1 MRQRHWIL
9 CAAIAL
15 LCACGQASESA
26 GAATQDGVVPIYAVQ
41 GNGDESPLRDRDV
54 TVQGIVTGNF
64 LGNAES
70 AGDLGG
76 FYLQEE
82 ETDGDPATSDAI
94 FVFSR
99 DDDSAVRVGD
109 RVSVTGRVV
118 EFFGETQLTADT
130 VAVVGR
136 GSIAPVDLALPVT
149 AAVDAN
155 GRLVADLEAYEGMLV
170 QILEPV
176 FVADV
181 RELRRFGSIGLAV
194 GRPFEQ
200 YTNANPPDVAGY
212 AAHRDR
218 VARSTLWLDDG
229 RRDENVSPPRY
240 LFDGTRSLRVGD
252 EVSGVTANVR
262 YSRGSGETGTEAYR
276 LMPVTV
282 PRFVARNPRPDAPA
296 PADGLRVLSLNA
308 LNFFTTLDNG
318 RPQCG
323 PRRNAGCRGADSA
336 RELDRQLSKL
346 VTVISSSDADIVGL
360 MEVENGAPETLDR
373 LTGALNAGDDARWAS
388 IRTGSIGLD
397 TIRVALLYR
406 SDVVEPDGRFE
417 LLDGDVDRR
426 FNSEKN
432 RPSLAQT
439 FRGVRNG
446 WRLTV
451 IVNHFKSKGSDC
463 EDIGDRNRRDGQG
476 NCNGTRTQAALALAD
491 WLDSAVFA
499 TAGENQLIIGD
510 LNAYGQEDPLAVLER
525 ASYRR
530 LDQAGDGVTYS
541 FVFDGQRGALDH
553 AFASAALSDRVVATT
568 KWHINADEPSELD
581 YNLDRDRDASWFDAN
596 TPYRSSDHDPLI
608 IDLALA
614 TE

>member
-1 MRQRHWIL
+1 M
-9 CAAIAL
+9 
-15 LCACGQASESA
+15 
-26 GAATQDGVVPIYAVQ
+26 PIYAVQ
-41 GNGDESPLRDRDV
+41 GNGRESPLRDREV

-64 LGNAES
+64 QGNAES

-82 ETDGDPATSDAI
+82 DTDGDSATSDGI
-94 FVFSR
+94 FVFTR
-99 DDDSAVRVGD
+99 DDDATVRVGD
-109 RVSVTGRVV
+109 RVSVSGRVV
-118 EFFGETQLTADT
+118 EFFGETQLAADS
-130 VAVVGR
+130 VAVTGR
-136 GSIAPVDLALPVT
+136 GSIAPVDLALPVA

-170 QILEPV
+170 QVAEPV
-176 FVADV
+176 FVANV

-194 GRPFEQ
+194 GQPFEQ
-200 YTNANPPDVAGY
+200 YTNANAPDVAGY

-229 RRDENVSPPRY
+229 RRDENASPPRY
-240 LFDGTRSLRVGD
+240 LFDGKRALRVGD
-252 EVSGVTANVR
+252 EVSGVIANVR
-262 YSRGSGETGTEAYR
+262 YSRGSGEAGTEAYR
-276 LMPVTV
+276 LMPVTA
-282 PRFVARNPRPDAPA
+282 PRVVARNPRPAAPA

-323 PRRNAGCRGADSA
+323 PRRDAGCRGADSA
-336 RELDRQLSKL
+336 REFDRQLSKL
-346 VTVISSSDADIVGL
+346 VTVIRASDADIVGL

-373 LTGALNAGDDARWAS
+373 LTGALNADANSDAGWAS

-406 SDVVEPDGRFE
+406 TNVVAPDGGFE

-426 FNSEKN
+426 FDSEKN

-439 FRGVRNG
+439 FRGARNG
-446 WRLTV
+446 WQLTV
-451 IVNHFKSKGSDC
+451 VVNHFKSKGSDC

-476 NCNGTRTQAALALAD
+476 NCNGTRTQAARALAD

-499 TAGENQLIIGD
+499 AAGENQLIIGD
-510 LNAYGQEDPLAVLER
+510 LNAYGREDPVAVLER

-530 LDQAGDGVTYS
+530 LDQSGDGVTYS

-581 YNLDRDRDASWFDAN
+581 YNLDRGRDPSWFDAN